1 MQKFD
6 RSVSLLCWAYNEEP
20 NIAEYLAKA
29 SSLMDSTVEDYEI
42 VLIDDGSTDRTYDIA
57 KTVQNNDGR
66 LKIFRNGKNLGSGI
80 SHRVA
85 ISKASKDFLFWQTV
99 DWAYDISELRKSLEH
114 LKTFDVVQGVR
125 LGAVSGRRRSGA
137 LQRLFHLFRWK
148 HLKRRSDS
156 LSKAFVSVVNYLLVR
171 VLFRVPVSDFQN
183 VTFYSTGWIQSVQF
197 EARSAFANP
206 EGLIKAYW
214 SGMTI
219 KEVPIGFIPRQRGVA
234 KGTRF
239 PAIRAAIFD
248 IIRLWFKWTVLGN
261 RGRITKGQVISLDSA
276 C

>member
-85 ISKASKDFLFWQTV
+85 ISKASKDFLFWQTI

-137 LQRLFHLFRWK
+137 LQRLFYLFSTK

-183 VTFYSTGWIQSVQF
+183 VTFYSTRWIQSVQF

-234 KGTRF
+234 KGTRL
-239 PAIRAAIFD
+239 AAVRAAIFD
-248 IIRLWFKWTVLGN
+248 IIRLWFKWTVLGK
-261 RGRITKGQVISLDSA
+261 RGRVTKGHVISLDSA

>member
-42 VLIDDGSTDRTYDIA
+42 VLIDDGSTDRTYNIA
-57 KTVQNNDGR
+57 KTVQDNDGR

-125 LGAVSGRRRSGA
+125 LGAVSGRRPSGA

-214 SGMTI
+214 SGMRI
-219 KEVPIGFIPRQRGVA
+219 KEVPIGFIPRRHGVA

-276 C
+276 G

>member
-85 ISKASKDFLFWQTV
+85 ISKASKDFLFWQTI

-137 LQRLFHLFRWK
+137 LQRLFYLFSTK

-183 VTFYSTGWIQSVQF
+183 VTFYSTRWIQSVQF

-234 KGTRF
+234 KGTRL
-239 PAIRAAIFD
+239 AAVRAAIFD
-248 IIRLWFKWTVLGN
+248 IIRLWFKWTVLGK
-261 RGRITKGQVISLDSA
+261 RGRVTKGQVISLDSA

>member
-1 MQKFD
+1 MEKFD

-20 NIAEYLAKA
+20 NIAEYLAKV
-29 SSLMDSTVEDYEI
+29 SSLLDSTVEDYEI
-42 VLIDDGSTDRTYDIA
+42 VLVDDGSTDRTYDIA
-57 KTVQNNDGR
+57 KTVQNHNAR

-85 ISKASKDFLFWQTV
+85 ISNASKEFLFWQTV
-99 DWAYDISELRKSLEH
+99 DWAYDISNLRQALEH
-114 LKTFDVVQGVR
+114 LKTFDVIQGVR
-125 LGAVSGRRRSGA
+125 LGAVAGRSGP
-137 LQRLFHLFRWK
+137 LYRLLHLVSTE
-148 HLKRRSDS
+148 HLKQRSDS
-156 LSKAFVSVVNYLLVR
+156 VSKAFVSVVNYLLVR
-171 VLFRVPVSDFQN
+171 LLFRVPVSDFQN
-183 VTFYSTGWIQSVQF
+183 VTFYPTKWIQSVQF

-219 KEVPIGFIPRQRGVA
+219 KEVSIGFIPRQRGVA

-248 IIRLWFKWTVLGN
+248 IIRLWFSWTVLGK
-261 RGRITKGQVISLDSA
+261 RGRITKGRVISLDSA
-276 C
+276 R